1 MSGRDGVIATLPRT
15 TAGLHPWYGDPPD
28 GVRANIV
35 LSLDGGAAF
44 DGKTRPIS
52 DDTDLWLLN
61 QLRGYADVVMV
72 GAGTVRAERY
82 GPVRLDPEQR
92 THRREAGYGEDPPPF
107 AVVSARA
114 HLERDLPVFN
124 GRGTR
129 PLLVTV
135 ERSRERA
142 EQLADLADVV
152 IAGDERVDPV
162 AMLAALRDRGLRRIL
177 CEGGPTLLASLIEH
191 DLVDDM
197 CLSLAP
203 RFAGPQVVDAVG
215 RPAQPLEE
223 TARLAQP
230 ITMPLHH
237 VLENDGM
244 LYLRYF
250 RSNGGSATDGR
261 R

>member
-1 MSGRDGVIATLPRT
+1 MHRRDGAIAALPRT

-28 GVRANIV
+28 GVRANII

-44 DGKTRPIS
+44 NGVTRPIS

-61 QLRGYADVVMV
+61 QIRGYADVVVV

-92 THRREAGYGEDPPPF
+92 AHRRETGYGEEPPPL
-107 AVVSARA
+107 AVVSGRAR
-114 HLERDLPVFN
+114 LDRDLPVFN

-129 PLLVTV
+129 PLLITV

-152 IAGDERVDPV
+152 IAGDDRVDPV
-162 AMLAALRDRGLRRIL
+162 AMLAALWERGLCRVL
-177 CEGGPTLLASLIEH
+177 CEGGPTLLASFIEH

-203 RFAGPQVVDAVG
+203 RFAGPQPVDAVG

-223 TARLAQP
+223 TAQLAQP
-230 ITMPLHH
+230 ITLPLRH

-250 RSNGGSATDGR
+250 RSVGKAIDDR

>member
-1 MSGRDGVIATLPRT
+1 MHRRDGAIAALPRT
-15 TAGLHPWYGDPPD
+15 TAGLYPWYGDPPD
-28 GVRANIV
+28 GVRANII

-44 DGKTRPIS
+44 NGVTRPIS

-61 QLRGYADVVMV
+61 QIRGYADVVVV

-92 THRREAGYGEDPPPF
+92 AHRRETGYGEEPPPF
-107 AVVSARA
+107 AVVSGRA
-114 HLERDLPVFN
+114 HLDRDLPVFN

-129 PLLVTV
+129 PLLITV
-135 ERSRERA
+135 ERSREQA

-152 IAGDERVDPV
+152 VAGDERVDPV
-162 AMLAALRDRGLRRIL
+162 EMVAALRERGLRRVL
-177 CEGGPTLLASLIEH
+177 CEGGPTLLASFIEH

-203 RFAGPQVVDAVG
+203 RFAGPQPVDAVG

-230 ITMPLHH
+230 ITLPLRH

-250 RSNGGSATDGR
+250 RSVGKAIDDR

>member
-1 MSGRDGVIATLPRT
+1 MDGQDSAIAALPRT

-28 GVRANIV
+28 GVRANII

-44 DGKTRPIS
+44 HGITRPIS

-61 QLRGYADVVMV
+61 QLRGYADVVVV

-92 THRREAGYGEDPPPF
+92 AHRRAIGYGEQPPPL

-114 HLERDLPVFN
+114 RLERDLPVFN
-124 GRGTR
+124 SRGTR
-129 PLLVTV
+129 PLLITV
-135 ERSRERA
+135 ERSRDQA

-152 IAGDERVDPV
+152 IAGDARVDPV
-162 AMLAALRDRGLRRIL
+162 VMLAALRERGLRRVL
-177 CEGGPTLLASLIEH
+177 CEGGPTLLASFIEH

-203 RFAGPQVVDAVG
+203 RFAGPQPVDAVG

-223 TARLAQP
+223 TARLVQP
-230 ITMPLHH
+230 ITLPLRH
-237 VLENDGM
+237 VLTHDGM

-250 RSNGGSATDGR
+250 RGDGQAIDDR

>member
-1 MSGRDGVIATLPRT
+1 MHGPDGAVRALPRT
-15 TAGLHPWYGDPPD
+15 TAGLHRYYGDPPD

-44 DGKTRPIS
+44 NGKTRPIS

-61 QLRGYADVVMV
+61 QLRGYADVVVV

-82 GPVRLDPEQR
+82 GPVRLDTDQR
-92 THRREAGYGEDPPPF
+92 EHRREQGYGDSPPPF

-114 HLERDLPVFN
+114 RLDRDLPVFS
-124 GRGTR
+124 GHGAR

-135 ERSRERA
+135 ERSRQQA
-142 EQLADLADVV
+142 EELADLADVV

-162 AMLAALRDRGLRRIL
+162 AMLAALADRGLRRVL
-177 CEGGPTLLASLIEH
+177 CEGGPTLLASFVEH

-203 RFAGPQVVDAVG
+203 RFAGPQPVDAVG
-215 RPAQPLEE
+215 RPAQPLE
-223 TARLAQP
+223 TTGRLAQP
-230 ITMPLHH
+230 ITLPLRH
-237 VLENDGM
+237 VLEHDGM
-244 LYLRYF
+244 LYLRYL
-250 RSNGGSATDGR
+250 RAD
-261 R
+261 

>member
-1 MSGRDGVIATLPRT
+1 MHRRDGAIAALPRSS
-15 TAGLHPWYGDPPD
+15 AGLHPWYGDPPD
-28 GVRANIV
+28 GVRANII

-44 DGKTRPIS
+44 NGVTRPIS

-61 QLRGYADVVMV
+61 QIRGYADVVVV

-92 THRREAGYGEDPPPF
+92 AHRRETGYGEEPPPF
-107 AVVSARA
+107 AVVSGRA
-114 HLERDLPVFN
+114 HLDRDLPVFN

-129 PLLVTV
+129 PLLITV
-135 ERSRERA
+135 ERSREQA

-162 AMLAALRDRGLRRIL
+162 AMVAALRERGLRRVL
-177 CEGGPTLLASLIEH
+177 CEGGPTLLASFIEH

-203 RFAGPQVVDAVG
+203 RFAGPQPVDAVG

-230 ITMPLHH
+230 ITLPLRH

-250 RSNGGSATDGR
+250 RSDGKAIDDR

>member
-1 MSGRDGVIATLPRT
+1 MHGQGSGIAALPRT

-28 GVRANIV
+28 GVRANII
-35 LSLDGGAAF
+35 LSLDGGAVF
-44 DGKTRPIS
+44 NGKTRPIS

-61 QLRGYADVVMV
+61 QLRGYADVVVV

-92 THRREAGYGEDPPPF
+92 AHRREAGYGEEPPPF

-114 HLERDLPVFN
+114 QLERDLPVFN

-129 PLLVTV
+129 PLLITV
-135 ERSRERA
+135 ERSREQA

-152 IAGDERVDPV
+152 IAGDERVDPTT
-162 AMLAALRDRGLRRIL
+162 MLAALRERGLHRVL
-177 CEGGPTLLASLIEH
+177 CEGGPTLLASFIEH

-203 RFAGPQVVDAVG
+203 RFAGPQPVDALG
-215 RPAQPLEE
+215 RPGQPLEE

-230 ITMPLHH
+230 ITLPLRH
-237 VLENDGM
+237 VLEHDGI

-250 RSNGGSATDGR
+250 RNDRKAIDNR

>member
-1 MSGRDGVIATLPRT
+1 MHGPDGAVRALPHT
-15 TAGLHPWYGDPPD
+15 TAGLHPYYGDPPD

-44 DGKTRPIS
+44 NGKTRPIS

-61 QLRGYADVVMV
+61 QLRGYADVVVV

-82 GPVRLDPEQR
+82 GPVRLDADQR
-92 THRREAGYGEDPPPF
+92 EHRRESGYGETPPPF

-114 HLERDLPVFN
+114 RLDRDLPVFS
-124 GRGTR
+124 GHGAR

-135 ERSRERA
+135 ERSREQA
-142 EQLADLADVV
+142 EELADLADIV

-162 AMLAALRDRGLRRIL
+162 AMVAALADRGLRRVL
-177 CEGGPTLLASLIEH
+177 CEGGPTLLASFVEH

-203 RFAGPQVVDAVG
+203 RFAGPQPVDAVG
-215 RPAQPLEE
+215 RPAQPLET

-230 ITMPLHH
+230 ITLPLRH
-237 VLENDGM
+237 VLEHDGM
-244 LYLRYF
+244 LYLRYQ
-250 RSNGGSATDGR
+250 RAD
-261 R
+261 

>member
-1 MSGRDGVIATLPRT
+1 MQEQVGTIPALPRT
-15 TAGLHPWYGDPPD
+15 AAGLHPFYGDPPD

-61 QLRGYADVVMV
+61 QLRGYADVVVV

-82 GPVRLDPEQR
+82 GPVRLDADQQE
-92 THRREAGYGEDPPPF
+92 HRRQHGYGAQPPPF

-114 HLERDLPVFN
+114 ELDPALPVFAT
-124 GRGTR
+124 GGAR

-135 ERSRERA
+135 ERSRRQA
-142 EQLADLADVV
+142 DSLADLADVI
-152 IAGDERVDPV
+152 IAGEERVDPV
-162 AMLAALRDRGLRRIL
+162 AMLEALRQRGLRRVL
-177 CEGGPTLLASLIEH
+177 CEGGPTLLASFVEH

-203 RFAGPQVVDAVG
+203 RFAGRQAVAAASG
-215 RPAQPLEE
+215 GPLEP
-223 TARLAQP
+223 TGRLAQP
-230 ITMPLHH
+230 ITLPLRH
-237 VLENDGM
+237 VLEHDGM
-244 LYLRYF
+244 LYLRYL
-250 RSNGGSATDGR
+250 RAD
-261 R
+261 